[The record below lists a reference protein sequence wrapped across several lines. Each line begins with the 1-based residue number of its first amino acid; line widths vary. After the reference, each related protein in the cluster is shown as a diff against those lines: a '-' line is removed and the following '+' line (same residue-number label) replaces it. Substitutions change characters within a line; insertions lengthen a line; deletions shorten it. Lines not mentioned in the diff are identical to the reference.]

1 MSTCTSCGAAIVWA
15 TTAAGKVM
23 PLDALPVERSG
34 AVLAA
39 SRTPSGDL
47 EVRSIHPDGGYLWP
61 DEHPARSH
69 YATCPNADQH
79 RKT

>member
-1 MSTCTSCGAAIVWA
+1 MNTCTSCGAAIVWA
-15 TTAAGKVM
+15 TTMAGKAM
-23 PLDALPVERSG
+23 PLDALPVPPEG
-34 AVLAA
+34 AILAA
-39 SRTPSGDL
+39 RRVGPDL
-47 EVRSIHPDGGYLWP
+47 EVRHITTSLELWP